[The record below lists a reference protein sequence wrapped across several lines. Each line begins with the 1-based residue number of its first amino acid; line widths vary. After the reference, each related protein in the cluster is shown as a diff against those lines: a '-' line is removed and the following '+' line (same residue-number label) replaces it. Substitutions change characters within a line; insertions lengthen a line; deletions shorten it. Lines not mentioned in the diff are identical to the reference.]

1 MATTIQ
7 GVTVNWG
14 ASTVAEVFEA
24 TLALQRDLPQAR
36 TAKWSID
43 LGTVTLRAFSR
54 DALPDSDYGEKR
66 RLTISARTGTSTA
79 TFTVF
84 DADCVYLGAEITAEL
99 NNVWKFD
106 HVLRVMDTVDGTTAY
121 PS

>member
-14 ASTVAEVFEA
+14 TSTVAEVFEA
-24 TLALQRDLPQAR
+24 TLALQRDPPEAR
-36 TAKWSID
+36 TAKWSLD
-43 LGTVTLRAFSR
+43 LGTITLRAYSR
-54 DALPDSDYGEKR
+54 GALPDSDYGAKR
-66 RLTISARTGTSTA
+66 RLTITAGTGTGAA

-84 DADCVYLGAEITAEL
+84 DADCIYLGVEIAAEL
-99 NNVWKFD
+99 NNVWRFD
-106 HVLRVMDTVDGTTAY
+106 HVLKVTDTVGGSTAY

>member
-24 TLALQRDLPQAR
+24 TLALQREPPEAR
-36 TAKWSID
+36 TAKWSLD

-54 DALPDSDYGEKR
+54 DALPDSDYGEKK
-66 RLTISARTGTSTA
+66 RLTISARTGTGTA

-99 NNVWKFD
+99 NNVWRFD
-106 HVLRVMDTVDGTTAY
+106 HSLKVADTVGGSTAY